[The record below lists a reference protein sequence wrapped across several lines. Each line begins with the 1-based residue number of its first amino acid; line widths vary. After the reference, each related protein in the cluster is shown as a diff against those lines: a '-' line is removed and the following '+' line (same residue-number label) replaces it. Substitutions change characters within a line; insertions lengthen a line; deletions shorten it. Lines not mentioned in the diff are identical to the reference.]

1 MCILALSKL
10 HMYKFH
16 YDVIKAQYGS
26 NARLLFTDTDSLCYH
41 IRCHDFYK
49 DMLAD
54 KDNYDLSNYPKETD
68 FYDPT
73 NKAVIG
79 KFKDE
84 CEGKPCMEFVGL
96 RPKMYS
102 LKVSATIE
110 KKTGKGIQKAHVKE
124 KVSHAD
130 YRRCLMS
137 DKRKDKQQLAS
148 WNTIRSSR
156 HQINTLEI
164 NKVGLCCYDNKRW
177 LKDDGIESYAHGH
190 KRING

>member
-1 MCILALSKL
+1 
-10 HMYKFH
+10 
-16 YDVIKAQYGS
+16 
-26 NARLLFTDTDSLCYH
+26 
-41 IRCHDFYK
+41 
-49 DMLAD
+49 
-54 KDNYDLSNYPKETD
+54 
-68 FYDPT
+68 
-73 NKAVIG
+73 
-79 KFKDE
+79 
-84 CEGKPCMEFVGL
+84 
-96 RPKMYS
+96 MYS

-130 YRRCLMS
+130 YRRCLMCN
-137 DKRKDKQQLAS
+137 KRKDRQQLAS

-190 KRING
+190 KRINE